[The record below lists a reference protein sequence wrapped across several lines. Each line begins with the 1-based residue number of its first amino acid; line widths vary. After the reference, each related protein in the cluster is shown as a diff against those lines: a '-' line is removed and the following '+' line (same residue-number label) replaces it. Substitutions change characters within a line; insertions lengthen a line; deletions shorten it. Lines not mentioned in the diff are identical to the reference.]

1 MVTSTDE
8 NTPLIVS
15 ESRNYL
21 STNSREDLEGTTQ
34 HLLEADTDDES
45 ISALQKDDP
54 TCQLDLVKVPSIS
67 TGFSIDPGLERV
79 SSAATVPVSE
89 ENIEAQDGPP
99 SRSMFANHFIN
110 VTPTKFAWIFGGIQI
125 GYFIGFFDAT
135 FMASSHPVITSEFH
149 ASNSASWLTTAFLLT
164 STALLPLSGRISDTI
179 GRKPVYIFS
188 IVVFFI
194 TTAWCG
200 LAQSIGSFVLARA
213 FCGLGAGGVF
223 SMGMIIS
230 SDTVRLEYR
239 GIYQSI
245 INMTL
250 GVGGALGYA
259 GGGFLCDHLGWRGA
273 FYIQL
278 PFIFAY
284 LLIAVW
290 TTPDDLG
297 RIDPKDETR
306 SLRQLL
312 KRIDLT
318 GSFLLTVGLTA
329 LLVGLNLGG
338 NVFSWSHPLVVFSLV
353 LAAVMAVVIPIYESK
368 VDRPVLPIRLL
379 TKAPHAYII
388 FSNFFGGLAINSI
401 MFNVPL
407 FFQAVKS
414 ESATD
419 SGLHLLWASFGITF
433 TSVANGFLITYFN
446 RLKPFALLGATLM
459 FLGGFT
465 TTALT
470 FVDLPYAITIA
481 FLALASVGQG
491 FVFPTYTVSILAV
504 NKQEDQAS
512 SVTTL
517 SLCRNLGYVMGTSV
531 SSLVL
536 QNALRIRLDQVVTEP
551 NKQRIIE
558 IARKS
563 VEDIITLDPM
573 HRGQVIQ
580 AYNTSLR
587 ITFLSATI
595 WGSIMLLLTIMVKLP
610 RLRRT
615 EKELEEEETD

>member
-1 MVTSTDE
+1 MVTSADE

-15 ESRNYL
+15 GSRNYL
-21 STNSREDLEGTTQ
+21 STNEDHEDATR
-34 HLLEADTDDES
+34 HLLEADTDDDS

-67 TGFSIDPGLERV
+67 TGFAIDPGLERV
-79 SSAATVPVSE
+79 SSAATVHVSE
-89 ENIEAQDGPP
+89 ENIESQDGAP

-200 LAQSIGSFVLARA
+200 LAQSIGSFILARA

-284 LLIAVW
+284 LLIAIW

-446 RLKPFALLGATLM
+446 SLKPFALLGATLM

-517 SLCRNLGYVMGTSV
+517 SLWRNLGYVMGTSV

-536 QNALRIRLDQVVTEP
+536 QNALRIRLYQVVTEP

-563 VEDIITLDPM
+563 VEDIVTLDPM

-610 RLRRT
+610 RLRRN